1 MPTASIIMPIA
12 VLRHSRP
19 TRITMINGDDEVG
32 GNAQNEAV
40 GEPLQRFV
48 ASNCGG
54 VGVLTGGDDL
64 GHTTA
69 GEHHNQGGDERL

>member
-1 MPTASIIMPIA
+1 MPTA
-12 VLRHSRP
+12 HSGLAAQQANENHND
-19 TRITMINGDDEVG
+19 NGDDEVG